1 MYPFFSVSLCVVD
14 KFQHITPI
22 SFVESAVPE
31 NTKGKIRRLSDS
43 ERRAVNNPDR
53 NYKLRLLTRAL
64 FFSAKNPFV
73 GYLILDFTKDS
84 DSLIKAVTRRRVK
97 AKKSAL
103 FTMLKG
109 KGSPMCFFRA
119 ARN

>member
-1 MYPFFSVSLCVVD
+1 MSPFFSVSLCVVNQ
-14 KFQHITPI
+14 FQHITPI

-31 NTKGKIRRLSDS
+31 NTKEKQGQLSDS

-64 FFSAKNPFV
+64 FFSWKNPLLPSFIPV
-73 GYLILDFTKDS
+73 LKTDS

-97 AKKSAL
+97 AK
-103 FTMLKG
+103 
-109 KGSPMCFFRA
+109 
-119 ARN
+119 

>member
-1 MYPFFSVSLCVVD
+1 MSPFFSVSLCVVD
-14 KFQHITPI
+14 QFQHITPI

-31 NTKGKIRRLSDS
+31 NTKQKQGQLSDS

-64 FFSAKNPFV
+64 FFSWKNLFLPIFIPV
-73 GYLILDFTKDS
+73 LKTDS

-103 FTMLKG
+103 FTML
-109 KGSPMCFFRA
+109 
-119 ARN
+119 

>member
-1 MYPFFSVSLCVVD
+1 MSPFLSVSLCVVD
-14 KFQHITPI
+14 QFQHITPI

-31 NTKGKIRRLSDS
+31 NTKEKQGQLSDS

-64 FFSAKNPFV
+64 FFSWKNLFLPFFIPEFIPV
-73 GYLILDFTKDS
+73 LKTDS

-103 FTMLKG
+103 FTML
-109 KGSPMCFFRA
+109 
-119 ARN
+119 